1 MEENYQG
8 YNQPEY
14 ENDDPRKGANKS
26 ILGYRIVII
35 ILAVI
40 LAAITVLYYNIHR
53 QQQADY
59 DLLVIDRD
67 SIQNN
72 LSDLMQDFDDLQLS
86 NDTLSLQMGIERQRA
101 DSLMQRLKQERS
113 WSLAKIKQ
121 YEKEV
126 GTLRTIMRGYLH
138 QIDSLNTLNKKL
150 IDENVSYR
158 KEITT
163 AQMRAEM
170 AEEKAQELN
179 NKVRQG
185 SVINARGIRM
195 VALNARSKEVSRIKN
210 AERLRVDF
218 TLTANALATPGE
230 KTIYVRI
237 LSPDG
242 YVLSSESVP
251 TFEFEGERLSTPHRV
266 TWLPERRPQHRHLLH
281 RQRLHRRY
289 LSGTDLLRRVPDRLD
304 RVADAVSKN
313 SPDTE
318 DKKRPAL
325 QGRTLFVTKRLRQ
338 RLRQRSARAPHRNH
352 SAQTRA
358 EAPRIAAFCAGIPLG
373 STFTL
378 PR

>member
-1 MEENYQG
+1 M
-8 YNQPEY
+8 
-14 ENDDPRKGANKS
+14 
-26 ILGYRIVII
+26 
-35 ILAVI
+35 I

-237 LSPDG
+237 TSPDG
-242 YVLSSESVP
+242 YVLTTEAMP
-251 TFEFEGERLSTPHRV
+251 TFEFEGEHRLEQRQFRTPSPAAADTLHHVTLTPQRVGQQVHDHRAV
-266 TWLPERRPQHRHLLH
+266 AVLERIEHDSPRLVCLERSRHLTLSLRAPSPSRRAYALRPDPGRRPE
-281 RQRLHRRY
+281 
-289 LSGTDLLRRVPDRLD
+289 P
-304 RVADAVSKN
+304 
-313 SPDTE
+313 E
-318 DKKRPAL
+318 
-325 QGRTLFVTKRLRQ
+325 
-338 RLRQRSARAPHRNH
+338 
-352 SAQTRA
+352 
-358 EAPRIAAFCAGIPLG
+358 PR
-373 STFTL
+373 
-378 PR
+378 

>member
-195 VALNARSKEVSRIKN
+195 VALNARSKEVSHQERRASARGFHPHGQRPGDSGRKDDLRPHPVARRIR
-210 AERLRVDF
+210 AVERKRSD
-218 TLTANALATPGE
+218 
-230 KTIYVRI
+230 VRI
-237 LSPDG
+237 RG
-242 YVLSSESVP
+242 
-251 TFEFEGERLSTPHRV
+251 RTP
-266 TWLPERRPQHRHLLH
+266 L
-281 RQRLHRRY
+281 
-289 LSGTDLLRRVPDRLD
+289 LLR
-304 RVADAVSKN
+304 
-313 SPDTE
+313 
-318 DKKRPAL
+318 
-325 QGRTLFVTKRLRQ
+325 
-338 RLRQRSARAPHRNH
+338 
-352 SAQTRA
+352 
-358 EAPRIAAFCAGIPLG
+358 IA
-373 STFTL
+373 
-378 PR
+378 

>member
-237 LSPDG
+237 TSPDG
-242 YVLSSESVP
+242 YVLTTEAMP
-251 TFEFEGERLSTPHRV
+251 TFEFEGEHRLEQRQFRTPSPTAADTLHHVTLTPQRVGQQVHDHRAV
-266 TWLPERRPQHRHLLH
+266 AVLERIEHDSPRLVCLERSRHLTLSLRAPSPSRRAYALRPAPARRPE
-281 RQRLHRRY
+281 
-289 LSGTDLLRRVPDRLD
+289 P
-304 RVADAVSKN
+304 
-313 SPDTE
+313 E
-318 DKKRPAL
+318 
-325 QGRTLFVTKRLRQ
+325 
-338 RLRQRSARAPHRNH
+338 
-352 SAQTRA
+352 
-358 EAPRIAAFCAGIPLG
+358 PR
-373 STFTL
+373 
-378 PR
+378 